1 MSILK
6 YDDIDISKI
15 NYSKPEKIGPSY
27 FGSIS
32 YGDNLK
38 PLMIQTG
45 KMKCLN
51 SIEGMKDKKNPY
63 LEIEI
68 PKGKFDMYD
77 LFLSLDDQNI
87 KTTVKNSQEW
97 FGKDLPL
104 EAIDD
109 MYKRTTKPFKKDSNP
124 SLRFRL
130 PVIKNEIQCSV
141 YNQQKVF
148 VDLNEVKGDSEVILI
163 LHIRG
168 LKILKQYFYCDC
180 YISQIKLF
188 QDNNESKYNIMK
200 EYALIDEEGSGETNY
215 DDIFDEEILS
225 VFEEEKR
232 LNKEKEEEEK
242 RLKKEKEEEKKRL
255 KKEKEEKIKLLQ
267 EDIKRKEEEMN
278 QLLNN

>member
-6 YDDIDISKI
+6 YDNIDVTKI

-27 FGSIS
+27 FGSMS

-38 PLMIQTG
+38 PFYIQTP
-45 KMKCLN
+45 KLKCLTG
-51 SIEGMKDKKNPY
+51 IEEMKDKKNPY
-63 LEIEI
+63 LEVEI
-68 PKGKFDMYD
+68 PKGRFDIYD

-87 KTTVKNSQEW
+87 KTTVKNSEEW
-97 FGKDLPL
+97 FKKDLPL

-124 SLRFRL
+124 SLKFRL

-148 VDLNEVKGDSEVILI
+148 VDLDEIKEGSEVMLI
-163 LHIRG
+163 LHVRG

-180 YISQIKLF
+180 YISQVKVF
-188 QDNNESKYNIMK
+188 QENNESKFNIIK
-200 EYALIDEEGSGETNY
+200 EYALVDDDEEDETNF
-215 DDIFDEEILS
+215 DDIFDEEIIKT
-225 VFEEEKR
+225 FEEEKR
-232 LNKEKEEEEK
+232 LQKEKEEEKKRLQKEKEEEEK
-242 RLKKEKEEEKKRL
+242 RLQKEKEER
-255 KKEKEEKIKLLQ
+255 IKQIQ
-267 EDIKRKEEEMN
+267 EDIKRKEEEMK

>member
-124 SLRFRL
+124 TLKFKL
-130 PVIKNEIQCSV
+130 PVIKNEIQSSV

-148 VDLNEVKGDSEVILI
+148 VDLNEVKEDYSQCGGSLKDSNYGDKCDSYAGIYSSGAWAHAYLANKYGNDVLLEV
-163 LHIRG
+163 
-168 LKILKQYFYCDC
+168 FYPN
-180 YISQIKLF
+180 L
-188 QDNNESKYNIMK
+188 
-200 EYALIDEEGSGETNY
+200 
-215 DDIFDEEILS
+215 
-225 VFEEEKR
+225 
-232 LNKEKEEEEK
+232 
-242 RLKKEKEEEKKRL
+242 
-255 KKEKEEKIKLLQ
+255 
-267 EDIKRKEEEMN
+267 EEMGFESAFMHAYGQTLEEFYVEFDQFLDLPLN
-278 QLLNN
+278 EQLAILP